1 MRHTMMHFPLTI
13 GGILTHAASIHGG
26 VEIASRLPDGGT
38 HRYRVADFAARV
50 ARLAGALRGLGLQ
63 PGDRVATLMWNHY
76 AHLEAYFAVP
86 AVGGVLNT
94 LNLRMAPDDIAY
106 IARDAG
112 ARFLIVDD
120 ILLPLFERIRAS
132 IEFERVIVVAQ
143 DGAAIDDAYI
153 DYEALLAAGEPF
165 ERFEPLAGGI
175 DIDENAPASICYTS
189 GTTGRPKGVVYSHR
203 SIVLHALCISLPDC
217 FDLSMRQTLAPVV
230 PMFHVNGWCL
240 PFAALLTGVRLAL
253 PGPRLDARSL
263 VDWFEQEQVTLSAGV
278 PSLWCGFID
287 MLHSVPDMRA
297 RLSPALHL
305 IVAGSACPEAM
316 MVALDELGIRSTHAW
331 GMTELSP
338 VGAFSSLKPHLAG
351 GTAERDDEALRYR
364 LKQGLPL
371 PFVQT
376 RVMTDSGVAQ
386 WDGASVGE
394 LQVRGPWVAAS
405 YHGGIS
411 AQSWTDDGWLRT
423 GDVAHIDGEGYIQIT
438 DRLKDLIKSGGEW
451 ISSVALENALAGHEC
466 VQEAAVVA
474 APDPKW
480 QERPLAFVKLR
491 DGRHATGED
500 LIGHL
505 ASRFPRWWLPDAVEF
520 VDEIPKTSTGKIQKT
535 ALREIAATLRVK
547 PELA

>member
-1 MRHTMMHFPLTI
+1 MRHTMMDFPLTI
-13 GGILTHAASIHGG
+13 GGILAHAASIHGG
-26 VEIASRLPDGGT
+26 VDIATRLPDGGT

-50 ARLAGALRGLGLQ
+50 ARLAGALRSLGLR

-94 LNLRMAPDDIAY
+94 LNLRMAPEDIAY

-120 ILLPLFERIRAS
+120 VLMPLFERIRAS
-132 IEFERVIVVAQ
+132 IDFEQVIVVSLGG
-143 DGAAIDDAYI
+143 GAAADAYV
-153 DYEALLAAGEPF
+153 DYEELLATGEPF
-165 ERFEPLAGGI
+165 VGGI

-217 FDLSMRQTLAPVV
+217 FDLSMRQSLAPVV

-263 VDWFEQEQVTLSAGV
+263 VDWFDEQQVTLSAGV

-287 MLHSVPDMRA
+287 MLRSAPHLRA

-316 MVALDELGIRSTHAW
+316 MVALDELDIRATHAW

-351 GTAERDDEALRYR
+351 EAAGRDDNARRYR

-376 RVMTDSGVAQ
+376 RVMTDRGVAP

-394 LQVRGPWVAAS
+394 LQVRGPWVAAT
-405 YHGGIS
+405 YHGDV
-411 AQSWTDDGWLRT
+411 APQAWTDDGWLRT

-451 ISSVALENALAGHEC
+451 ISSVELENALSGHEC

-491 DGRHATGED
+491 DGRHATCED

-505 ASRFPRWWLPDAVEF
+505 APRFPRWWLPDAVEF
-520 VDEIPKTSTGKIQKT
+520 VDEIPKTSTGKIQKS
-535 ALREIAATLRVK
+535 ALREIAATLRAK